1 MDLNDKIDKLVQL
14 IDCNYEMNGFGVA
27 AWADKDILEF
37 AGIQASEFNLKLA
50 RSVSDKVEALI
61 NDKQKGPVQAIEIM
75 AQPIFRVGI
84 LKDDES
90 GLNRYFKAVDAQ
102 AEKPHNHFKK
112 PSIGR

>member
-14 IDCNYEMNGFGVA
+14 IDCNYEMHGVGVSK
-27 AWADKDILEF
+27 WSSKDILEF
-37 AGIQASEFNLKLA
+37 SSIEVTDFNLKLA
-50 RSVSDKVEALI
+50 RSVSDKVEWLI
-61 NDKQKGPVQAIEIM
+61 KDKQKGPVQAIEHM

-84 LKDDES
+84 LTDDEA
-90 GLNRYFKAVDAQ
+90 GLSRYFKAVDAQ

>member
-14 IDCNYEMNGFGVA
+14 IDCNYEMNGFGMS
-27 AWADKDILEF
+27 AWADKDIVEF
-37 AGIQASEFNLKLA
+37 AGIPQGDFNFKLA
-50 RSVSDKVEALI
+50 RSVSDKVEWLI
-61 NDKQKGPVQAIEIM
+61 KDKQKGPVQAIEIM

-84 LKDDES
+84 LKDDMS
-90 GLNRYFKAVDAQ
+90 GLDRYFKAVDAQ

>member
-37 AGIQASEFNLKLA
+37 ASIQTSDFNLKLA
-50 RSVSDKVEALI
+50 RSVSDKVEWLI
-61 NDKQKGPVQAIEIM
+61 KDKQKGPVQAIELM
-75 AQPIFRVGI
+75 AQPVFRVGI
-84 LKDDES
+84 LTDDEA
-90 GLNRYFKAVDAQ
+90 GLSRYFKAVDAQ
-102 AEKPHNHFKK
+102 AEKPNNHFKK